1 MNANVTPG
9 APFNGDALEQL
20 VFLNEQALKFRQ
32 KVDRLCRLAA
42 GEDKDGYSRS
52 TRELNRSSWTELK
65 GLRAQHKHVNRY
77 MTGCETA
84 AYECFRLRLL
94 SPRVHGLVCS
104 RLAGQDT
111 YRLDTSGIPRA
122 HPAWEGGVASN
133 VAAHVTGNATF
144 GSGATAQREAF
155 QRQGRPLAAEYQA
168 AAASM
173 LVIRHRGEAP
183 DPSPQ

>member
-1 MNANVTPG
+1 MNPNVTPG

-20 VFLNEQALKFRQ
+20 VFLNEGAPKFRQ
-32 KVDRLCRLAA
+32 EIDRLCRLAA
-42 GEDKDGYSRS
+42 GEDKGGYSRS
-52 TRELNRSSWTELK
+52 TRELNGYTWTELK
-65 GLRAQHKHVNRY
+65 GLRARHKHADRY
-77 MTGCETA
+77 MTGCETV
-84 AYECFRLRLL
+84 AYECFRVTLL
-94 SPRVHGLVCS
+94 PARVHWLVCA
-104 RLAGQDT
+104 RMAGEDT
-111 YRLDTSGIPRA
+111 YRLDISGIPRA
-122 HPAWEGGVASN
+122 RPAWEGGVASN
-133 VAAHVTGNATF
+133 VAAHLTGNATF